1 MELVWTCIGGVFAL
15 QLVYSFRLFCLERQV
30 RHLRRV
36 WPRLERDITALDRQI
51 TLQTATTQTATT
63 QTATT
68 PPPVTPAAYNP
79 RSLVTMCQQAGQPWL
94 IGQRVMAVVYLLV
107 RYPTVGQPAASTA
120 WRQVYAALADYLP
133 TCADPPTLEDFR
145 ALGNAVRT
153 DLVPYLRDE
162 VLPTV
167 GQYDQHAEGLLVAA
181 FYYLGQTSVEGVPL
195 APSPAW
201 INHLLRTNESMID
214 AAMHVRRSHAARELL
229 ARIPE
234 NEVRPLTTIS
244 AAADHILRMVR
255 LELSYAVPQETAE
268 EEGYAPGIQIFPPG
282 SMGQSV
288 EVPYGAQSVTTRQ
301 PVFPGRQSVP
311 APARS
316 GGQGVDLSEDARQGF
331 QGEQGPQ
338 GPIGI
343 EGWTIYG
350 HGGVSGVPTTV
361 RAAAPV
367 TLPSPPLRRRIHGTT
382 ENTEDKQDADV

>member
-1 MELVWTCIGGVFAL
+1 M
-15 QLVYSFRLFCLERQV
+15 

-36 WPRLERDITALDRQI
+36 WPRMERDITALDRQI
-51 TLQTATTQTATT
+51 TIQTATTQAT
-63 QTATT
+63 TT

-79 RSLVTMCQQAGQPWL
+79 RSLVMMCQQAGQPWL

-107 RYPTVGQPAASTA
+107 RYPIAGQPASSTT
-120 WRQVYAALADYLP
+120 WRQIYAELADYLP
-133 TCADPPTLEDFR
+133 PCTDPPTREEFR
-145 ALGNAVRT
+145 TLGNAVRT

-167 GQYDQHAEGLLVAA
+167 GEYDSHAEGLLVAA
-181 FYYLGQTSVEGVPL
+181 FYYLGQTSAEGAPL

-201 INHLLRTNESMID
+201 INHLLRHNESMIG

-234 NEVRPLTTIS
+234 NDVRPLTTIS

-255 LELSYAVPQETAE
+255 LELSYAVPQEPAE

-288 EVPYGAQSVTTRQ
+288 E
-301 PVFPGRQSVP
+301 
-311 APARS
+311 
-316 GGQGVDLSEDARQGF
+316 LSEDARQGF

-338 GPIGI
+338 GPVGI
-343 EGWTIYG
+343 TGWTIHG
-350 HGGVSGVPTTV
+350 HGAVSGQPTTV
-361 RAAAPV
+361 RAAAPA

-382 ENTEDKQDADV
+382 EDTEDKQDADV